1 MPETTIETT
10 PTAATTTTP
19 TNNATSM
26 RAWLRQCTA
35 LESTRVFGSDYLD
48 DEESYSLDVTPTALR
63 YRENILGDMVLRET
77 QEQNF
82 VFASRDPYGPEFQQ
96 NLDNLGVMQ
105 AVAAWIITQNNARNF
120 PTWEGGEVTAIVPTL
135 TAYPIS
141 MGSAFARY
149 QMQIKV
155 TYRVTG

>member
-1 MPETTIETT
+1 MPT
-10 PTAATTTTP
+10 
-19 TNNATSM
+19 TNNAGAL
-26 RAWLRQCTA
+26 RAWLRQCPTVERKR
-35 LESTRVFGSDYLD
+35 LFGADYLAD
-48 DEESYSLDVTPTALR
+48 NESYSLDVTPTALR

-82 VFASRDPYGPEFQQ
+82 VFASRSPYGAEFRQ

-105 AVAAWIITQNNARNF
+105 DVSAWISEQNNARNF
-120 PTWEGGEVTAIVPTL
+120 PDWEGGEVTASVPTL

-155 TYRVTG
+155 SYRVTTQ